1 MVPGAHMEIVME
13 AVTIL
18 EAPVAVGAV
27 GHKGLDSLS
36 FVHTSL
42 AIHSWVAFGQP
53 ATLELL
59 TYEMLVDY
67 NSLQIVFHMCQG
79 MAELTV
85 GAGQPALQLPRL

>member
-1 MVPGAHMEIVME
+1 ME
-13 AVTIL
+13 AVTIFVAL
-18 EAPVAVGAV
+18 VAVGPV
-27 GHKGLDSLS
+27 GHRDLDSLS
-36 FVHTSL
+36 FVHTNL

-59 TYEMLVDY
+59 TYEMLADY
-67 NSLQIVFHMCQG
+67 NSPQTAFHMYQG